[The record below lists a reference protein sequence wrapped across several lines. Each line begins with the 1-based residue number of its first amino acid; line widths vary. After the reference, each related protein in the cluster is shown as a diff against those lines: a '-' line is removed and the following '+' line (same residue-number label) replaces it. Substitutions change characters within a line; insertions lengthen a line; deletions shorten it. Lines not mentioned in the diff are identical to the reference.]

1 VLTRL
6 TRLQLVTSLIVTIGF
21 GSAIV
26 IYLTAPPPPGDIP
39 GYDPQE
45 TKQYLREMER
55 YGGKAN
61 VMASE
66 FNQWFASLWHGKRLA
81 VTVACLTVV
90 TAVTYLVAATPLP
103 PDADDP
109 RDAGSGRSSPGPS

>member
-1 VLTRL
+1 MTRL
-6 TRLQLVTSLIVTIGF
+6 TRLQLITSLILTIGL

-61 VMASE
+61 VLASE
-66 FNQWFASLWHGKRLA
+66 LTQWFNSLWHGKRLA
-81 VTVACLTVV
+81 VTVASITVLT
-90 TAVTYLVAATPLP
+90 AATYLVAATPLP
-103 PDADDP
+103 SDLEAELSRGGKDGRP
-109 RDAGSGRSSPGPS
+109 RSP